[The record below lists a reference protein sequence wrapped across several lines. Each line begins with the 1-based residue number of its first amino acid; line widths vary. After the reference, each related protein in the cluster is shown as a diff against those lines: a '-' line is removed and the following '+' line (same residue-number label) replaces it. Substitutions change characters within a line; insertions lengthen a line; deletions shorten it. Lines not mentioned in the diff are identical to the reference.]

1 MPAKR
6 LLLVASFSI
15 LASCA
20 AGCASE
26 TSDSENADDNGSE
39 EALTEG
45 WTRLG
50 LGVAYK
56 STGNGP
62 GVYIGYAGY
71 SVKDSWSCAWTD
83 ELYRVRLQRLGIGN
97 LYCVQG
103 PRDAGYNAK
112 EIANSKLTAHLQAGP
127 GPDAPFIFVSAH
139 SSGTYVANEFFD
151 QISHD
156 TISKIVYADLDG
168 GGITAAHVHAMKH
181 VIFAYAQ
188 DTTLGSGLS
197 ANAGGMESLGSE
209 FGNTSLRI
217 RQDHSGCHS
226 GAKWC
231 LHDILITT
239 KPHDPDRFDLHDDY
253 TDFASRPIQTAWVDA
268 VTPFLQ

>member
-1 MPAKR
+1 MPARR

-26 TSDSENADDNGSE
+26 TDSEDAENSPSE

-56 STGNGP
+56 STGDGN

-83 ELYRVRLQRLGIGN
+83 ELHRVRLKRLGIGN

-127 GPDAPFIFVSAH
+127 GPDAPFI
-139 SSGTYVANEFFD
+139 
-151 QISHD
+151 
-156 TISKIVYADLDG
+156 
-168 GGITAAHVHAMKH
+168 
-181 VIFAYAQ
+181 
-188 DTTLGSGLS
+188 
-197 ANAGGMESLGSE
+197 
-209 FGNTSLRI
+209 
-217 RQDHSGCHS
+217 
-226 GAKWC
+226 
-231 LHDILITT
+231 
-239 KPHDPDRFDLHDDY
+239 
-253 TDFASRPIQTAWVDA
+253 
-268 VTPFLQ
+268 